1 LEIFWDLG
9 GFWADFKNFKWIFG
23 IQNSSLKAFE
33 LFQTKVTIR
42 DTKYFFLDLLGFLNS
57 VFGDFGGFGGDF

>member
-1 LEIFWDLG
+1 MENIKKMEIFGDLG
-9 GFWADFKNFKWIFG
+9 GFWADFKDFKWIFG

-42 DTKYFFLDLLGFLNS
+42 DTKYFFWIYW
-57 VFGDFGGFGGDF
+57 DF